1 MAMNPTLNCDLKEKI
16 IKASI
21 DLKMRNQTDEEELAN
36 EGPIPPLENPSR
48 ANATV
53 LSQGTLELHLNEAA
67 GEFDD
72 EPG

>member
-21 DLKMRNQTDEEELAN
+21 DLKMRNQTDEEELA
-36 EGPIPPLENPSR
+36 
-48 ANATV
+48 TV

-72 EPG
+72 EPQSNHLKI

>member
-1 MAMNPTLNCDLKEKI
+1 MRPGPAPAMAMNPTLNCDLKEKI

-36 EGPIPPLENPSR
+36 
-48 ANATV
+48 ATV